1 MPGPAENLSRFLFE
15 FEGRAKIAN
24 MPLSAG
30 KRLGRYEIRSLLG
43 AGGMGEVYLA
53 HDTQLRRPVALKL
66 LPSQFVQDES
76 RLGRF
81 RQEAYAVAALSHPNI
96 AHIYEIGNDDGAHF
110 IVMEFIDGETLRPKI
125 HRDKTRLTKLLDY
138 LTQVADG
145 LAKAHAAGI
154 VHRDLKPDNIMI
166 ARDGYAKILDFGLA
180 KFIQTSQ
187 AAQSEPTASG
197 DDVSTV
203 MLRQKSLPGVV
214 MGTIGYLSPEQA
226 RGESSDVDHRA
237 DIFSFG
243 CILYEAATRQL
254 AFRGDS
260 QIDTLHKIVYEDPA
274 AISVLNPLA
283 PAELDRIVRRC
294 LAKDP
299 EERYQTIKDVAIEL
313 RSVRREMEDQPG
325 PAESPPLPLSSGTT
339 HIDRETATEVIRT
352 TITAKPAL
360 WRSWPVITISLALFA
375 GLVASYFFFRKQDR
389 LFTPPQQQL
398 ISTFAGSHRSASFS
412 PDGKRIA
419 FINDVNDVSQ
429 VWIKGLPEGEPK
441 QLTFGEGRAG
451 RPRWAPKG
459 NDIAYVRRL
468 EGHSAIW
475 LISAN
480 GGEPRKIIEGGRNP
494 NWSWDGKRLVFEREY
509 DVWTS
514 NVDGSDQRRVED
526 VPTEDLLLEDRNP
539 AFSPDGSL
547 IAFFEKDKGPM
558 GDIWVVPSTGGQARQ
573 LTFDSNLG
581 GTPAW
586 TADGKFI
593 VFSSV
598 RGGSRTIWKVPVAGG
613 APQPVLASAGED
625 TEPEISRDGR
635 QLIYTN
641 TRNNFLLSITDP
653 VSGKTTTLTES
664 RLDLVNPTFSPQGDK
679 VLFFKVAGDGDT
691 HVFSINTD
699 GSGLTQITQADRSV
713 HPQWSADGSAIYF
726 YQLRPTLSF
735 RKQQIGSTQS
745 SEVVAGWEW
754 STQNGAQVDPEGKR
768 IVYSKL
774 DKGTAVATMIRDM
787 ATGTESAFTVAL
799 RHPRWSPDG
808 RFVIGEAIPGRRSD
822 LAEILICPIE
832 GTDCRKLTGGYDPLW
847 HNDSR
852 IYFYRESKLR
862 DGEELWSISLTGKDE
877 KKIMD
882 LGPMHQ
888 IGNFYDVARSGLIT
902 WVQYQRSRNELW
914 LSDAPQ

>member
-1 MPGPAENLSRFLFE
+1 
-15 FEGRAKIAN
+15 
-24 MPLSAG
+24 MPLSVG

-66 LPSQFVQDES
+66 LPAQFVQDES

-96 AHIYEIGNDDGAHF
+96 AHIYEIGTDDGAHF
-110 IVMEFIDGETLRPKI
+110 IVMEFVDGETLRPKI
-125 HRDKTRLTKLLDY
+125 HEGKTRLSKLLEY
-138 LTQVADG
+138 LTQVAEG

-180 KFIQTSQ
+180 KLIQRPQTVS
-187 AAQSEPTASG
+187 SEPTATG
-197 DDVSTV
+197 DEVATA
-203 MLRQKSLPGVV
+203 LLPQKSLPGMV

-226 RGESSDVDHRA
+226 RGDNADVDHRA

-243 CILYEAATRQL
+243 CILYEAATQQL
-254 AFRGDS
+254 AFRGES
-260 QIDTLHKIVYEDPA
+260 NIDTLHKILYEEAPT
-274 AISVLNPLA
+274 ISAHNPLA
-283 PAELDRIVRRC
+283 PTELDRIVRRC

-313 RSVRREMEDQPG
+313 RSVRREMEDQPAH
-325 PAESPPLPLSSGTT
+325 AEFPSRPVSEAAQPVNK
-339 HIDRETATEVIRT
+339 ETVTEAVRT
-352 TITAKPAL
+352 TAAAKPAFRL
-360 WRSWPVITISLALFA
+360 SWPVLALSVVLIA
-375 GLVASYFFFRKQDR
+375 GLIAAYFLWRKPTR
-389 LFTPPQQQL
+389 TFIPPQQQL

-412 PDGKRIA
+412 PDGQRIT
-419 FINDVNDVSQ
+419 FINDVEGVPQ
-429 VWIKGLPEGEPK
+429 VWTKGMAGLREGEPK

-451 RPRWAPKG
+451 RPRWSPNG
-459 NDIAYVRRL
+459 NDIAYVRRQ
-468 EGHSAIW
+468 EGQSGIW
-475 LISAN
+475 LVSAE

-509 DVWTS
+509 DVWTA
-514 NVDGSDQRRVED
+514 NVDGSDQRRVEG

-539 AFSPDGSL
+539 AFSPDGAL

-558 GDIWVVPSTGGQARQ
+558 GDIWVVPSKGGQARQ

-598 RGGSRTIWKVPVAGG
+598 RGGSRTLWKVAAAGG
-613 APQPVLASAGED
+613 APEPVLASAGED

-641 TRNNFLLSITDP
+641 TRNNFILTITDP

-664 RLDLVNPTFSPQGDK
+664 RLDMVNPTFSPRGDK
-679 VLFFKVAGDGDT
+679 VLFFQVAGDGDT

-699 GSGLTQITQADRSV
+699 GSGLTQITRTPRDRSV

-726 YQLRPTLSF
+726 YQQAPSLSY
-735 RKQQIGSTQS
+735 RKQQIGSNES
-745 SEVVAGWEW
+745 SELVAGWEW
-754 STQNGAQVDPEGKR
+754 STQNSAQVDPEGKQ
-768 IVYSKL
+768 IIYSKL
-774 DKGTAVATMIRDM
+774 DKGTAAATMIHDIASGSER
-787 ATGTESAFTVAL
+787 AFTLAL
-799 RHPRWSPDG
+799 RGARWSPDG
-808 RFVIGEAIPGRRSD
+808 KFIIGASVPGRRRD
-822 LAEILICPIE
+822 LAEIVICPVD
-832 GTDCRKLTGGYDPLW
+832 GTDCRKLTRGFDPLW
-847 HNDSR
+847 HDDSR
-852 IYFYRESKLR
+852 VYFFRSSNLR
-862 DGEELWSISLTGKDE
+862 DGEELWSISLEGSGE

-882 LGPMHQ
+882 LRPMQPIGGFFDVSPSGQ
-888 IGNFYDVARSGLIT
+888 IV
-902 WVQYQRSRNELW
+902 WVQYQRGKNELW